1 MIHGFKNLNMREVN
15 KMGVAKDNLE
25 RIIEKINNSS
35 KAQKVFITNISG
47 KEVHWNMTFQ
57 FNLDDE
63 EPFYLEIKDSKVSLF
78 DGSADDP
85 EIILSG
91 ENEAIKRI
99 CEGQGDFTHAISREE
114 ITVEKGKVMDVIRLT
129 RAINIVLR

>member
-1 MIHGFKNLNMREVN
+1 V
-15 KMGVAKDNLE
+15 GVAKENLQ
-25 RIIEKINNSS
+25 RIIEKINNTP
-35 KAQKVFITNISG
+35 KAQKVFLTNISG
-47 KEVHWNMTFQ
+47 KEVHWNMIFQ
-57 FNLDDE
+57 FNLDNE
-63 EPFYLEIKDSKVSLF
+63 EPFYLEIKNSKVSLY
-78 DGSADDP
+78 DGRADDP